1 MNIISS
7 IIIMSN
13 ELAMVTMLDMV
24 NISSLWD
31 FCKSE
36 TDRRQPISDL
46 IELTISHN
54 LSLTGCI
61 PVLQDVPGNDFAQAG
76 LKFCR

>member
-1 MNIISS
+1 M
-7 IIIMSN
+7 
-13 ELAMVTMLDMV
+13 AMVKIIDMV
-24 NISSLWD
+24 SISSLWD

-36 TDRRQPISDL
+36 TDRRLPISDL

-76 LKFCR
+76 LKFRR